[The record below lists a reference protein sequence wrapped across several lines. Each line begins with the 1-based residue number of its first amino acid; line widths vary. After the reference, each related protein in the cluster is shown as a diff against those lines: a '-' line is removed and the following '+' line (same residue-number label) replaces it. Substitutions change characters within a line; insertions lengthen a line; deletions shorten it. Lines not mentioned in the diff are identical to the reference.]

1 MLGYA
6 LEHLIAEE
14 DSLDPIGDELEQ
26 HSEYL
31 NRCRRVQLGPAI
43 SVVFE
48 NTRTLWLRLRE
59 LARLARATQP
69 NRINREINWY
79 DSLLPGPGRLL
90 ASVSVRAANRILVQ
104 LLDHG
109 AIELRIGSHTIRG
122 RVRADSGGDRVI
134 GLVRWVEFD
143 ITRVSR
149 SALRDRDLPLSLF
162 VAVGDDSFESDPLP
176 PAVRASLL
184 ADLDPQKN

>member
-69 NRINREINWY
+69 DRVHREMHWY

-104 LLDHG
+104 LLDRG
-109 AIELRIGSHTIRG
+109 DIELRVGSQIIRG
-122 RVRADSGGDRVI
+122 RVRADSGGDRVV
-134 GLVRWVEFD
+134 GLVRWVEFAV
-143 ITRVSR
+143 TRADR
-149 SALRDRDLPLSLF
+149 AALRNRDLPLTLYVS
-162 VAVGDDSFESDPLP
+162 VGDESFESGPLP
-176 PAVRASLL
+176 LAMRASLL
-184 ADLDPQKN
+184 ADLDTRQN

>member
-31 NRCRRVQLGPAI
+31 ARCRRVQVGSALT
-43 SVVFE
+43 VVFE

-69 NRINREINWY
+69 NRIHRELSWY

-90 ASVSVRAANRILVQ
+90 ASISVRAANRELVQ
-104 LLDHG
+104 TLDRG
-109 AIELRIGSHTIRG
+109 TVELRVGSHTIRG
-122 RVRADSGGDRVI
+122 RVRPDSGGDRVV
-134 GLVRWVEFD
+134 GLVRWVEFGVTRLD
-143 ITRVSR
+143 RVALLDRDSPLTLAVKVGDECFESRPLANAVRVS
-149 SALRDRDLPLSLF
+149 L
-162 VAVGDDSFESDPLP
+162 V
-176 PAVRASLL
+176 
-184 ADLDPQKN
+184 ADLDPRKN

>member
-31 NRCRRVQLGPAI
+31 ARCRRAQVGQAMT
-43 SVVFE
+43 VVFE

-69 NRINREINWY
+69 DRIHRELSWY

-90 ASVSVRAANRILVQ
+90 ASVSVRAANRELVRT
-104 LLDHG
+104 LDRG
-109 AIELRIGSHTIRG
+109 TVELRVGGHSIRG
-122 RVRADSGGDRVI
+122 RVRADSGGDRVV
-134 GLVRWVEFD
+134 GLVRWVEFGV
-143 ITRVSR
+143 TRLDRV
-149 SALRDRDLPLSLF
+149 ALLDRNLPLTLV
-162 VAVGDDSFESDPLP
+162 VAVGEDRFESAPLAR
-176 PAVRASLL
+176 AVRASLL
-184 ADLDPQKN
+184 ADLDPHKN